1 MKNQWL
7 YDRFTRPFAPKKES
21 SAIGDNTEK
30 KIEKTFF
37 AMGTMMSF
45 IAYGAW
51 ASEALQASEAVIAKL
66 DSLLSRK
73 KPDSEITQLSLSTG
87 GGWMKVQQDTDAV
100 LREALRYAQ
109 KTNGAFDPAIG
120 ALVDLWAINKRE
132 KSIPDLNKIRCV
144 LASCDYRNIETDGAG
159 RYRIHNGVGIDL
171 GGIGKGYAADRID
184 TLCREQGVSSA
195 LFSLG
200 TSSIAALGAKPN
212 GSPWKV
218 GLKAADSKRPQ
229 CFGVVRLRNQFLSTS
244 GDDQQC
250 FVKDGRRYHHIFDK
264 GTGSPSDKGLRSV
277 TVIADS
283 GAMSEAY
290 STALH
295 VMGLDAALEFQKCE
309 GGFEAVFVT
318 SDQRVV
324 CTPGAQT
331 IFEFR
336 GEALGYQY
344 KK

>member
-184 TLCREQGVSSA
+184 TL
-195 LFSLG
+195 
-200 TSSIAALGAKPN
+200 
-212 GSPWKV
+212 
-218 GLKAADSKRPQ
+218 
-229 CFGVVRLRNQFLSTS
+229 
-244 GDDQQC
+244 
-250 FVKDGRRYHHIFDK
+250 
-264 GTGSPSDKGLRSV
+264 
-277 TVIADS
+277 
-283 GAMSEAY
+283 
-290 STALH
+290 
-295 VMGLDAALEFQKCE
+295 
-309 GGFEAVFVT
+309 
-318 SDQRVV
+318 
-324 CTPGAQT
+324 
-331 IFEFR
+331 
-336 GEALGYQY
+336 
-344 KK
+344 

>member
-7 YDRFTRPFAPKKES
+7 SNRFTRPFAPKEES
-21 SAIGDNTEK
+21 SAAGGSTEK
-30 KIEKTFF
+30 KVEKTFF

-45 IAYGAW
+45 TAYGAR

-73 KPDSEITQLSLSTG
+73 KPDSEITQLSRSTG
-87 GGWMKVQQDTDAV
+87 GWIKVRQDTDAV

-109 KTNGAFDPAIG
+109 KTSGAFDPAIG
-120 ALVDLWAINKRE
+120 ALVDLWSINKRE
-132 KSIPDLNKIRCV
+132 KSIPDLDKIRRA
-144 LASCDYRNIETDGAG
+144 LASCDYRNIEADGAG
-159 RYRIHNGVGIDL
+159 GYRIHNSAGIDL

-184 TLCREQGVSSA
+184 VLCREQGVSSA

-218 GLKAADSKRPQ
+218 GLKAADSEKME
-229 CFGVVRLRNQFLSTS
+229 CFGIVRLRNQFLSTS

-250 FVKDGRRYHHIFDK
+250 FVRNGRRYHHILDK
-264 GTGSPSDKGLRSV
+264 GTGYPSDKGLRSV

-295 VMGLDAALEFQKCE
+295 VMGLNAALEFQKCE

-318 SDQRVV
+318 ADQQIV
-324 CTPGAQT
+324 CTPGAQA

-344 KK
+344 EK